1 MALGQHLQAL
11 ALRQV
16 WKDEL
21 HDRLVLIFSEVA
33 NALGGS
39 FDSAYLMAGGFGFGA
54 APASTGAAAGD
65 ER

>member
-1 MALGQHLQAL
+1 
-11 ALRQV
+11 V

>member
-1 MALGQHLQAL
+1 
-11 ALRQV
+11 V
-16 WKDEL
+16 WKVEL

-39 FDSAYLMAGGFGFGA
+39 FDSIPLIAGGFGFGA